1 MPPATTAIDDNAVI
15 FRLPPCILSARV
27 VYTCLTMFDAEE
39 LSNETLVWVREE
51 ELPQGVSHVD
61 MVRLLAG
68 ELSGLTGW
76 RRRTLVNTALD
87 REAQDSTY
95 LGYGLAIPH
104 ARVFEIPQPAVYL
117 ARSTPGVDWQGSP
130 ARLVFLV
137 VVPEE
142 CPEWHLQLLSRIV
155 RWRQKSGLTEDE
167 MVSMPAEKLAAQL
180 RELLVL

>member
-1 MPPATTAIDDNAVI
+1 
-15 FRLPPCILSARV
+15 
-27 VYTCLTMFDAEE
+27 MFYGEE

-51 ELPQGVSHVD
+51 ELPQGESHVEL
-61 MVRLLAG
+61 VRLMAG

-104 ARVFEIPQPAVYL
+104 ARVFGLTQPAVYL
-117 ARSTPGVDWQGSP
+117 ARSTPGVDWQGCP
-130 ARLVFLV
+130 ARLVFLI

-155 RWRQKSGLTEDE
+155 RGARRAGLPK
-167 MVSMPAEKLAAQL
+167 M
-180 RELLVL
+180 RW

>member
-1 MPPATTAIDDNAVI
+1 
-15 FRLPPCILSARV
+15 
-27 VYTCLTMFDAEE
+27 MFDAEE
-39 LSNETLVWVREE
+39 LSKETLVWVRDE
-51 ELPQGVSHVD
+51 ELPQGEDHAA

-68 ELSGLTGW
+68 ELAGLTGW
-76 RRRTLVNTALD
+76 SKRSLIQTALD

-104 ARVFEIPQPAVYL
+104 ARVFDIPQPAVYL
-117 ARSTPGVDWQGSP
+117 ARSTPGVDWQGSM

-155 RWRQKSGLTEDE
+155 RWRQKSGLSEEE
-167 MVSMPAEKLAAQL
+167 MVSMSAATLAAGL

>member
-1 MPPATTAIDDNAVI
+1 MMSDG
-15 FRLPPCILSARV
+15 
-27 VYTCLTMFDAEE
+27 E

-51 ELPQGVSHVD
+51 ELPAGQSHVEL
-61 MVRLLAG
+61 VRLLAG
-68 ELSGLTGW
+68 ELAGLTGW
-76 RRRTLVNTALD
+76 RKRTLVNTALD

-104 ARVFEIPQPAVYL
+104 ARVFEISQPAVYI
-117 ARSTPGVDWQGSP
+117 ARSTAGVDWQGCP

-167 MVSMPAEKLAAQL
+167 MVAMPAAELTTTMRK
-180 RELLVL
+180 LLVL

>member
-1 MPPATTAIDDNAVI
+1 
-15 FRLPPCILSARV
+15 
-27 VYTCLTMFDAEE
+27 MFDGE
-39 LSNETLVWVREE
+39 LSNETLVWVRED
-51 ELPQGVSHVD
+51 ELPTGEAHVD
-61 MVRLLAG
+61 LVRLMAG
-68 ELSGLTGW
+68 ELAELTGW
-76 RRRTLVNTALD
+76 RKRTLVNTALD

-104 ARVFEIPQPAVYL
+104 ARVFGLTQPAVYL
-117 ARSTPGVDWQGSP
+117 ARSTPGVDWQGCP
-130 ARLVFLV
+130 ARLVFLI

-167 MVSMPAEKLAAQL
+167 MVSMPAEKLTATL

>member
-1 MPPATTAIDDNAVI
+1 
-15 FRLPPCILSARV
+15 
-27 VYTCLTMFDAEE
+27 MFYGEE

-51 ELPQGVSHVD
+51 ELPQGESHVEL
-61 MVRLLAG
+61 VRLMAG

-117 ARSTPGVDWQGSP
+117 ARSSAGVNWQGSA

-155 RWRQKSGLTEDE
+155 RWRKKSGLTEDE
-167 MVSMPAEKLAAQL
+167 MVAMPAQKLAAEL
-180 RELLVL
+180 RKVLAL

>member
-1 MPPATTAIDDNAVI
+1 
-15 FRLPPCILSARV
+15 
-27 VYTCLTMFDAEE
+27 MFEGE
-39 LSNETLVWVREE
+39 LSNETLVWVRED
-51 ELPQGVSHVD
+51 ELPTGEAHVEL
-61 MVRLLAG
+61 VRLMAG
-68 ELSGLTGW
+68 ELAELTGW
-76 RRRTLVNTALD
+76 RKRTLVNTALD

-104 ARVFEIPQPAVYL
+104 ARVFGLTQPAVYL
-117 ARSTPGVDWQGSP
+117 ARSTPGVDWQGCP
-130 ARLVFLV
+130 ARLVFLI

-167 MVSMPAEKLAAQL
+167 MVSMPAAQLTATL

>member
-1 MPPATTAIDDNAVI
+1 MYDG
-15 FRLPPCILSARV
+15 
-27 VYTCLTMFDAEE
+27 E

-51 ELPQGVSHVD
+51 ELPTGEPHVEL
-61 MVRLLAG
+61 VRLLAG
-68 ELSGLTGW
+68 ELAELTGW
-76 RRRTLVNTALD
+76 RKRTLVNTALD

-104 ARVFEIPQPAVYL
+104 ARVFGLTQPAVYL
-117 ARSTPGVDWQGSP
+117 ARSTPGVDWQGCP
-130 ARLVFLV
+130 ARLVFLI

-155 RWRQKSGLTEDE
+155 RWRQKSGLTEDA
-167 MVSMPAEKLAAQL
+167 MVSMPADKLTATL

>member
-1 MPPATTAIDDNAVI
+1 M
-15 FRLPPCILSARV
+15 
-27 VYTCLTMFDAEE
+27 YDADE
-39 LSNETLVWVREE
+39 LSNETLVWVRED
-51 ELPQGVSHVD
+51 ELPMGESHVD

-68 ELSGLTGW
+68 ELAGLTGW
-76 RRRTLVNTALD
+76 RKRTLVNTALD

-117 ARSTPGVDWQGSP
+117 ARSTCGVDWQGSP

-142 CPEWHLQLLSRIV
+142 RPEWHLQLLSRIV

-167 MVSMPAEKLAAQL
+167 MVSMPAAKLSELL
-180 RELLVL
+180 RELLTLN

>member
-1 MPPATTAIDDNAVI
+1 M
-15 FRLPPCILSARV
+15 
-27 VYTCLTMFDAEE
+27 MFDGE

-51 ELPQGVSHVD
+51 ELPTGESHVD
-61 MVRLLAG
+61 LVRLMAG
-68 ELSGLTGW
+68 ELAELTGW
-76 RRRTLVNTALD
+76 RKRTLVNTALD

-104 ARVFEIPQPAVYL
+104 ARVFGLTQPAVYL
-117 ARSTPGVDWQGSP
+117 ARSTSGVDWQGCP

-142 CPEWHLQLLSRIV
+142 CPEWHLQIMSRIV

-167 MVSMPAEKLAAQL
+167 MVGMPADKLTSTL

>member
-1 MPPATTAIDDNAVI
+1 
-15 FRLPPCILSARV
+15 
-27 VYTCLTMFDAEE
+27 MFEGE
-39 LSNETLVWVREE
+39 LSNETLVWVRED
-51 ELPQGVSHVD
+51 ELPTGETHVEL
-61 MVRLLAG
+61 VRLMAG
-68 ELSGLTGW
+68 ELAELTGW
-76 RRRTLVNTALD
+76 RKRTLVNTALD

-104 ARVFEIPQPAVYL
+104 ARVFGLTQPAVYL
-117 ARSTPGVDWQGSP
+117 ARSTPGVDWQGCP
-130 ARLVFLV
+130 ARLVFLI

-167 MVSMPAEKLAAQL
+167 MVSMPAAQLTGTL

>member
-1 MPPATTAIDDNAVI
+1 
-15 FRLPPCILSARV
+15 
-27 VYTCLTMFDAEE
+27 MFDGE
-39 LSNETLVWVREE
+39 LNNETLVWVRED
-51 ELPQGVSHVD
+51 ELPTGEAHVD
-61 MVRLLAG
+61 LVRLLAG
-68 ELSGLTGW
+68 ELAELTGW
-76 RRRTLVNTALD
+76 RKRTLVNTALD

-104 ARVFEIPQPAVYL
+104 ARVFGLTQPAVYL
-117 ARSTPGVDWQGSP
+117 ARSTPGVDWQGCT
-130 ARLVFLV
+130 ARLVFLI

-167 MVSMPAEKLAAQL
+167 MVSMPAEKLTATL

>member
-1 MPPATTAIDDNAVI
+1 
-15 FRLPPCILSARV
+15 
-27 VYTCLTMFDAEE
+27 MFDGE
-39 LSNETLVWVREE
+39 LSNETLVWVRED
-51 ELPQGVSHVD
+51 ELPTGVAHVEL
-61 MVRLLAG
+61 VRLMAG
-68 ELSGLTGW
+68 ELAELTGW
-76 RRRTLVNTALD
+76 RKRTLVNTALD

-104 ARVFEIPQPAVYL
+104 ARVFGLTQPAVYL
-117 ARSTPGVDWQGSP
+117 ARSTSGVDWQGCP
-130 ARLVFLV
+130 ARLVFLI

-167 MVSMPAEKLAAQL
+167 MVSMPAAQLTATL

>member
-1 MPPATTAIDDNAVI
+1 MYDG
-15 FRLPPCILSARV
+15 
-27 VYTCLTMFDAEE
+27 E

-51 ELPQGVSHVD
+51 ELPTGMSHVD
-61 MVRLLAG
+61 MVRLMAG
-68 ELSGLTGW
+68 ELAEYTGW
-76 RRRTLVNTALD
+76 SKRTLVNTALD
-87 REAQDSTY
+87 REAQESTY

-104 ARVFEIPQPAVYL
+104 ARVFGLTQPAVYL
-117 ARSTPGVDWQGSP
+117 ARSTPGVDWQGSA

-167 MVSMPAEKLAAQL
+167 MLSMPADKLAAAL

>member
-1 MPPATTAIDDNAVI
+1 
-15 FRLPPCILSARV
+15 
-27 VYTCLTMFDAEE
+27 MFYGEE

-51 ELPQGVSHVD
+51 ELPQGESHVEL
-61 MVRLLAG
+61 VRLMAG

-117 ARSTPGVDWQGSP
+117 ARSSAGVNWQGSA

-167 MVSMPAEKLAAQL
+167 MVAMPAQKLVAEL
-180 RELLVL
+180 RKVLAL

>member
-1 MPPATTAIDDNAVI
+1 
-15 FRLPPCILSARV
+15 
-27 VYTCLTMFDAEE
+27 MFDGE
-39 LSNETLVWVREE
+39 LSNETLVWVRED
-51 ELPQGVSHVD
+51 ELPTGEAHVD
-61 MVRLLAG
+61 LVRLLAG
-68 ELSGLTGW
+68 ELAELTGW
-76 RRRTLVNTALD
+76 RKRTLVNTALD

-104 ARVFEIPQPAVYL
+104 ARVFGLTQPAVYL
-117 ARSTPGVDWQGSP
+117 ARSTPGVDWQGCP
-130 ARLVFLV
+130 ARLVFLI

-167 MVSMPAEKLAAQL
+167 MVSMPAEKLTATL

>member
-1 MPPATTAIDDNAVI
+1 M
-15 FRLPPCILSARV
+15 
-27 VYTCLTMFDAEE
+27 YDAEE
-39 LSNETLVWVREE
+39 LSNETLVWVRGD
-51 ELPQGVSHVD
+51 ELPAGESHVD

-68 ELSGLTGW
+68 ELAGLTGW
-76 RRRTLVNTALD
+76 SRRTLVNTALD

-117 ARSTPGVDWQGSP
+117 ARSTAGVDWQGSP
-130 ARLVFLV
+130 VRLVFLI

-155 RWRQKSGLTEDE
+155 RWRQKSGLSEEE
-167 MVSMPAEKLAAQL
+167 MVTMPAARLTEML

>member
-1 MPPATTAIDDNAVI
+1 
-15 FRLPPCILSARV
+15 
-27 VYTCLTMFDAEE
+27 MFEGE
-39 LSNETLVWVREE
+39 LNNETLVWVRED
-51 ELPQGVSHVD
+51 ELPTGETHVEL
-61 MVRLLAG
+61 VRLMAG
-68 ELSGLTGW
+68 ELAELTGW
-76 RRRTLVNTALD
+76 RKRTLVNTALD

-104 ARVFEIPQPAVYL
+104 ARVFGLTQPAVYL
-117 ARSTPGVDWQGSP
+117 ARSTPGVDWQGCP
-130 ARLVFLV
+130 ARLVFLI

-167 MVSMPAEKLAAQL
+167 MVSMPAAQLTGTL

>member
-1 MPPATTAIDDNAVI
+1 
-15 FRLPPCILSARV
+15 
-27 VYTCLTMFDAEE
+27 MFDGE
-39 LSNETLVWVREE
+39 LSNETLVWVRED
-51 ELPQGVSHVD
+51 ELPTGEAHVEL
-61 MVRLLAG
+61 VRLMAG
-68 ELSGLTGW
+68 ELAELTGW
-76 RRRTLVNTALD
+76 RKRTLVNTALD

-104 ARVFEIPQPAVYL
+104 ARVFGLTQPAVYL
-117 ARSTPGVDWQGSP
+117 ARSTPGVDWQGCP
-130 ARLVFLV
+130 ARLVFLI

-167 MVSMPAEKLAAQL
+167 MVSMPAAQLTGTL

>member
-1 MPPATTAIDDNAVI
+1 
-15 FRLPPCILSARV
+15 
-27 VYTCLTMFDAEE
+27 MFDGE
-39 LSNETLVWVREE
+39 LNNETLVWVREN
-51 ELPQGVSHVD
+51 ELPTGETHVD
-61 MVRLLAG
+61 LVRLMAG
-68 ELSGLTGW
+68 ELAELTGW
-76 RRRTLVNTALD
+76 RKRTLVNTALD

-104 ARVFEIPQPAVYL
+104 ARVFGLTQPAVYL
-117 ARSTPGVDWQGSP
+117 ARSTPGVDWQGCP
-130 ARLVFLV
+130 ARLVFLI

-167 MVSMPAEKLAAQL
+167 MVSMPAAQLTSTL

>member
-1 MPPATTAIDDNAVI
+1 M
-15 FRLPPCILSARV
+15 S
-27 VYTCLTMFDAEE
+27 MFDGE
-39 LSNETLVWVREE
+39 LSNETLVWVRGE
-51 ELPQGVSHVD
+51 ELPTGMPHVEL
-61 MVRLLAG
+61 VRLMAG
-68 ELSGLTGW
+68 ELAELTGW
-76 RRRTLVNTALD
+76 RKRTLVNTALD

-104 ARVFEIPQPAVYL
+104 ARVFGLTQPAVYL
-117 ARSTPGVDWQGSP
+117 ARSTAGVDWQGCP
-130 ARLVFLV
+130 ARLVFLI

-167 MVSMPAEKLAAQL
+167 MVSMPAKQLTATL

>member
-1 MPPATTAIDDNAVI
+1 MLDG
-15 FRLPPCILSARV
+15 
-27 VYTCLTMFDAEE
+27 E
-39 LSNETLVWVREE
+39 LCNETLVWVRED
-51 ELPQGVSHVD
+51 ELPTGEPHVEL
-61 MVRLLAG
+61 VRLLTG
-68 ELSGLTGW
+68 ELAELTGW
-76 RRRTLVNTALD
+76 RKRTLVNTALD

-104 ARVFEIPQPAVYL
+104 ARVFGLTQPAVYL
-117 ARSTPGVDWQGSP
+117 ARSTPGVDWQGCP
-130 ARLVFLV
+130 ARLVFLI

-167 MVSMPAEKLAAQL
+167 MVSMPADKLTVTL

>member
-1 MPPATTAIDDNAVI
+1 
-15 FRLPPCILSARV
+15 
-27 VYTCLTMFDAEE
+27 MFDGE
-39 LSNETLVWVREE
+39 LSNETLVWVRED
-51 ELPQGVSHVD
+51 ELPTGEAHVD
-61 MVRLLAG
+61 LVRLMAG
-68 ELSGLTGW
+68 ELADLTGW
-76 RRRTLVNTALD
+76 RKRTLVNTALD

-104 ARVFEIPQPAVYL
+104 ARVFGLTQPAVYL
-117 ARSTPGVDWQGSP
+117 ARSTPGVDWQGCP
-130 ARLVFLV
+130 ARLVFLI

-167 MVSMPAEKLAAQL
+167 MVSMPAEKLTATL

>member
-1 MPPATTAIDDNAVI
+1 M
-15 FRLPPCILSARV
+15 
-27 VYTCLTMFDAEE
+27 YDAEE
-39 LSNETLVWVREE
+39 LSNETLVWVRGD
-51 ELPQGVSHVD
+51 ELPAGESHVD

-68 ELSGLTGW
+68 ELAGLTGW
-76 RRRTLVNTALD
+76 SRRTLVNTALD

-117 ARSTPGVDWQGSP
+117 ARSTAGVDWQGSP
-130 ARLVFLV
+130 VRLVFLI

-155 RWRQKSGLTEDE
+155 RWRQKSGLSEEE
-167 MVSMPAEKLAAQL
+167 MVTMPAVRLTEML

>member
-1 MPPATTAIDDNAVI
+1 
-15 FRLPPCILSARV
+15 
-27 VYTCLTMFDAEE
+27 MFDGE
-39 LSNETLVWVREE
+39 LSNETLVWVRED
-51 ELPQGVSHVD
+51 ELPTGEAHVD
-61 MVRLLAG
+61 LVRLMAG
-68 ELSGLTGW
+68 ELAELTGW
-76 RRRTLVNTALD
+76 RKRTLVNTALD

-104 ARVFEIPQPAVYL
+104 ARVFGLTQPAVYL
-117 ARSTPGVDWQGSP
+117 ARSTPGVDWQGCL
-130 ARLVFLV
+130 ARLVFLI

-167 MVSMPAEKLAAQL
+167 MVSMPAEKLTATL

>member
-1 MPPATTAIDDNAVI
+1 
-15 FRLPPCILSARV
+15 
-27 VYTCLTMFDAEE
+27 MFDTEE
-39 LSNETLVWVREE
+39 QSNETLVWVREE
-51 ELPQGVSHVD
+51 ELPQSVSHVEL
-61 MVRLLAG
+61 VRLMAS
-68 ELSGLTGW
+68 ELSDLTGW

-104 ARVFEIPQPAVYL
+104 ARVFDLPQPAVYL
-117 ARSTPGVDWQGSP
+117 ARSSAGVDWQGSP

-155 RWRQKSGLTEDE
+155 RWRQKSGLSEDE
-167 MVSMPAEKLAAQL
+167 MVTMPAAELAEVL
-180 RELLVL
+180 RALLVLS

>member
-1 MPPATTAIDDNAVI
+1 
-15 FRLPPCILSARV
+15 
-27 VYTCLTMFDAEE
+27 MFYGEE

-51 ELPQGVSHVD
+51 ELPQGESHVEL
-61 MVRLLAG
+61 VRLMAG

-76 RRRTLVNTALD
+76 RRRTLVNTALE

-117 ARSTPGVDWQGSP
+117 ARSSAGVNWQGSA

-167 MVSMPAEKLAAQL
+167 MVAMPAQKLAAEL
-180 RELLVL
+180 RKVLAL

>member
-1 MPPATTAIDDNAVI
+1 
-15 FRLPPCILSARV
+15 
-27 VYTCLTMFDAEE
+27 MFDGE
-39 LSNETLVWVREE
+39 LNNETLVWVRED
-51 ELPQGVSHVD
+51 ELPTGEAHVEL
-61 MVRLLAG
+61 VRLMAG
-68 ELSGLTGW
+68 ELAELTGW
-76 RRRTLVNTALD
+76 RKRTLVNTALD

-104 ARVFEIPQPAVYL
+104 ARVFGLTQPAVYL
-117 ARSTPGVDWQGSP
+117 ARSTPGVDWQGCP
-130 ARLVFLV
+130 ARLVFLI

-167 MVSMPAEKLAAQL
+167 MVSMPAAQLTGTL

>member
-1 MPPATTAIDDNAVI
+1 
-15 FRLPPCILSARV
+15 
-27 VYTCLTMFDAEE
+27 MFDGE
-39 LSNETLVWVREE
+39 LNNETLVWVREN
-51 ELPQGVSHVD
+51 ELPTGETHVD
-61 MVRLLAG
+61 LVRLMAG
-68 ELSGLTGW
+68 ELAELTGW
-76 RRRTLVNTALD
+76 RKRTLVNTALD

-104 ARVFEIPQPAVYL
+104 ARVFGLTQPAVYL
-117 ARSTPGVDWQGSP
+117 ARSTPGVDWQGCP
-130 ARLVFLV
+130 ARLVFLI

-167 MVSMPAEKLAAQL
+167 MVSMPAAQLTTTL

>member
-1 MPPATTAIDDNAVI
+1 
-15 FRLPPCILSARV
+15 
-27 VYTCLTMFDAEE
+27 MFYGEE

-51 ELPQGVSHVD
+51 ELPQGESHVEL
-61 MVRLLAG
+61 VRLMAG

-117 ARSTPGVDWQGSP
+117 ARSSAGVNWQGSA

-167 MVSMPAEKLAAQL
+167 MVAMPAQKLAAEL
-180 RELLVL
+180 RKVLAL